1 MLQAMWKKSYLLT
14 YSWKDMYEKRKN
26 SYFNC
31 FIPMATQHYS
41 PEYELKY
48 QLVCTR
54 NKKKNANI
62 LTRIIYLKLENVWFF
77 WCVVWTCDF

>member
-1 MLQAMWKKSYLLT
+1 
-14 YSWKDMYEKRKN
+14 MYEKRKI

-31 FIPMATQHYS
+31 FIPTDTQHYS

-62 LTRIIYLKLENVWFF
+62 LTRIIYLKLENVWGFF
-77 WCVVWTCDF
+77 FGMWSELVIFNLKKKFSMKWQYNG

>member
-1 MLQAMWKKSYLLT
+1 
-14 YSWKDMYEKRKN
+14 MYEKKKN

-31 FIPMATQHYS
+31 FIPTATQHYS

-62 LTRIIYLKLENVWFF
+62 LMMIIYLKLENE
-77 WCVVWTCDF
+77 